1 MPSVTV
7 GPCFTRVHVARGEAH
22 EVRALE
28 RWPWAAELRLPAGH
42 VPAVTGGEPHAPLC
56 SLCYG
61 PICTTGP
68 VSKTVFK
75 KLAGWEK

>member
-28 RWPWAAELRLPAGH
+28 VALGCRAPSPCGSCLCCDRRGTPR
-42 VPAVTGGEPHAPLC
+42 APLFAPLRTNLHHWPC
-56 SLCYG
+56 EQDGL
-61 PICTTGP
+61 
-68 VSKTVFK
+68 
-75 KLAGWEK
+75 